1 MDWRNRSFTAVE
13 DREHYEV
20 FARRGGYIGHESLCE
35 TPHRTLLDACAC
47 AGISPCSGC
56 PLSRIAPDTTGC
68 LRLRRHTQYGLGPGA
83 VSKID

>member
-47 AGISPCSGC
+47 AGI
-56 PLSRIAPDTTGC
+56 LSTDSDLERY
-68 LRLRRHTQYGLGPGA
+68 Q
-83 VSKID
+83 K